1 MTESSA
7 FTLSGLKVGWIGTGV
22 MGLSMAKRLQKESV
36 SLFIHNRTKEKT
48 KTLLKEGATW
58 IERPCDLIEKVDIIF
73 MMVGLPEDVES
84 CVFGKHGFLKSN
96 EMLSGKIVVDMTT
109 SSPSLAMKVG
119 EALQEKGALSLDA
132 PVSGGDIGA
141 VNGTLSIMVGG
152 DKSGFHKLKNFWEVL
167 GKTVVYHGSYGLGQH
182 AKMVNQTLIATNMIG
197 VSEALLYAHKAG
209 MDPWKVL
216 ESVESG
222 AAASWSLSQLGR
234 RILNKDFSPGFYVDH
249 FIKDMGIA
257 LEEAK
262 RMNLSLPGLSLA
274 HQLYIALRAQG
285 GGQMGTQALYK
296 ALERVNNILS

>member
-7 FTLSGLKVGWIGTGV
+7 LTLSGLNVGWIGTGV
-22 MGLSMAKRLQKESV
+22 MGLSMAKRLQKERV
-36 SLFIHNRTKEKT
+36 NLFVHNRTKEKARD
-48 KTLLKEGATW
+48 LLNEGAVW
-58 IERPCDLIEKVDIIF
+58 VDRPCDLIEKVNIVF
-73 MMVGLPEDVES
+73 MMVGLPEDVHS
-84 CVFGKHGFLKSN
+84 CIFGENGFLQSEK
-96 EMLSGKIVVDMTT
+96 ELSGKVVVDMTT
-109 SSPSLAMKVG
+109 SSPSLALKVG
-119 EALQEKGALSLDA
+119 EMLGQRGALSLDA

-152 DKSGFHKLKNFWEVL
+152 DEAAFQKLRYFWEIL
-167 GKTVVYHGSYGLGQH
+167 GKTIVYHGSYGLGQH

-197 VSEALLYAHKAG
+197 VSEALLYAYKVG

-234 RILNKDFSPGFYVDH
+234 RILKKDFTPGFYVDH

-262 RMNLSLPGLSLA
+262 KMDLGLPGLSLA
-274 HQLYIALRAQG
+274 HQLYLALKDQG
-285 GGQMGTQALYK
+285 GGQLGTQALYK
-296 ALERVNNILS
+296 ALERINNISS